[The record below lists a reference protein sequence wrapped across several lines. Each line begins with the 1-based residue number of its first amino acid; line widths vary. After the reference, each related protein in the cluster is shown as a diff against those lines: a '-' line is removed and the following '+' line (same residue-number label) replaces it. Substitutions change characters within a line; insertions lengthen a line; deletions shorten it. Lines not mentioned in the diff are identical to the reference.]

1 MAFPKKLPCPD
12 NCGISLNWH
21 VNSGY
26 ADGWSARVTVFN
38 WGANAVGTGLL
49 LWIWIKL
56 VQGMR
61 MFTPLMGQE
70 FHLITRLFSSKD
82 FVVSS

>member
-38 WGANAVGTGLL
+38 WGANAVGPGLL

-56 VQGMR
+56 V
-61 MFTPLMGQE
+61 
-70 FHLITRLFSSKD
+70 
-82 FVVSS
+82 